1 MHDLSGTFTNGLHAK
16 FKQNESSIYSVSV
29 LMVLDTIK
37 LQNMWFDLSD
47 LIALYISL
55 FSSLKCFSF
64 SVIYP
69 LKHLQ
74 VS

>member
-16 FKQNESSIYSVSV
+16 FKQNKSPIYSVSV

-47 LIALYISL
+47 LIALYISFL
-55 FSSLKCFSF
+55 
-64 SVIYP
+64 
-69 LKHLQ
+69 H
-74 VS
+74 